1 MVDNSTDILL
11 HERDDNGI
19 LRLILNDVGRRNA
32 LSEAMLTQLTEAIS
46 KASDDKDVRVVIL
59 AAKGPA
65 FCAGHDLKEM
75 TAGRKAS
82 DRGRDYFTKIMAMC
96 STLMQTIVNCSKP
109 VIAEVTGC
117 LLYTS
122 DAADE

>member
-46 KASDDKDVRVVIL
+46 KLSLI
-59 AAKGPA
+59 
-65 FCAGHDLKEM
+65 H
-75 TAGRKAS
+75 
-82 DRGRDYFTKIMAMC
+82 I
-96 STLMQTIVNCSKP
+96 
-109 VIAEVTGC
+109 
-117 LLYTS
+117 
-122 DAADE
+122 